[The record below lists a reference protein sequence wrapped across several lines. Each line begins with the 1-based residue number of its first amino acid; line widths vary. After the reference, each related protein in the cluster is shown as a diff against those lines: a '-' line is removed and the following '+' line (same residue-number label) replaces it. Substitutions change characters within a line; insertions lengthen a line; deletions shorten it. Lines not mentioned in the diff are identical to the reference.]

1 MKLTSIATETPF
13 LNEQDGELEEERNDE
28 EDMFIEAHK
37 MDESNKLE
45 SEIEASNKLNV
56 GNAASGDKRK
66 VVVAPPRKAE
76 QVRFNKQGSSEN
88 SKWLKTSRQ
97 NLTKEQQNDD

>member
-1 MKLTSIATETPF
+1 M
-13 LNEQDGELEEERNDE
+13 
-28 EDMFIEAHK
+28 
-37 MDESNKLE
+37 E
-45 SEIEASNKLNV
+45 SEIEASNELNV

>member
-1 MKLTSIATETPF
+1 M
-13 LNEQDGELEEERNDE
+13 
-28 EDMFIEAHK
+28 
-37 MDESNKLE
+37 E
-45 SEIEASNKLNV
+45 SEIEASNELNV

-97 NLTKEQQNDD
+97 NLTKEQQNDDWRRKKSYLSFRREETEKNRQHEFVIDQIYANTLQP